1 MNEVKVLIYL
11 GIRTE
16 SSILS
21 EAFVLFSLHLEWK
34 IRADILKVSKIPPG
48 LFCRRP
54 LKSSS
59 RLFSSFKW
67 FYCFPDIGNI
77 QEDKPVIMV
86 RMS

>member
-16 SSILS
+16 SSLLS

-34 IRADILKVSKIPPG
+34 IRVDTPEASKILQG
-48 LFCRRP
+48 LFCRGP

-59 RLFSSFKW
+59 RLF
-67 FYCFPDIGNI
+67 FPCLNGFTVSRI
-77 QEDKPVIMV
+77 
-86 RMS
+86 